1 MLPARPP
8 TPLPAGPAFTCPVDF
23 RNENNYR
30 YLMRDDETPPP
41 KAIPAPAQAEPEEP
55 PRVRSG
61 DLLGPSGQ
69 LEIEHGGRI
78 YRLRVTQQGKLIL
91 TA

>member
-1 MLPARPP
+1 
-8 TPLPAGPAFTCPVDF
+8 
-23 RNENNYR
+23 
-30 YLMRDDETPPP
+30 MRDDETPPP
-41 KAIPAPAQAEPEEP
+41 KATPAPARAEPEGP

-69 LEIEHGGRI
+69 LEIEHAGRI